1 MMDRADIA
9 GSVARD
15 AQRRRKFLTVL
26 IRMQVGCSE
35 HCAYTFPI
43 DTQEGAL
50 AMLGCRRS
58 PIVTRRKSH
67 QGLHDDVVW
76 SKHFARGGV
85 VILASVAS
93 RHRTRDVPP
102 RRRARES
109 FAALRS
115 KRRELRKPLLNYC
128 RSAASQ
134 LSITECAS

>member
-1 MMDRADIA
+1 MMEGADIA

-43 DTQEGAL
+43 DTQERAL

-67 QGLHDDVVW
+67 QGLPLTT
-76 SKHFARGGV
+76 SSGQNTLRGEV
-85 VILASVAS
+85 L
-93 RHRTRDVPP
+93 
-102 RRRARES
+102 
-109 FAALRS
+109 
-115 KRRELRKPLLNYC
+115 
-128 RSAASQ
+128 
-134 LSITECAS
+134 